1 MITAKDSSHADW
13 RWGECRSGSALGCQV
28 GSVRVHLY
36 LITASAFSFIRL
48 FHGFLFLGYLM
59 SLRIYLLINLPRFMH
74 EQLSFQ
80 IYHSSLLLTHFR
92 AMF

>member
-1 MITAKDSSHADW
+1 MPTGGGVSVGLAQPSAV
-13 RWGECRSGSALGCQV
+13 SGVYEGLPVSDHCQF
-28 GSVRVHLY
+28 
-36 LITASAFSFIRL
+36 AFSFIRL
-48 FHGFLFLGYLM
+48 FHGFLFLSYLM
-59 SLRIYLLINLPRFMH
+59 SLRIHLIVNLPRFMH